1 MIFKKKHMRIETA
14 RPAVTLKQTR
24 TESCPRPHRQ
34 EVIREVPPVVDAS
47 VHGDEA
53 VQRGLV
59 LHTGVVEAG
68 VQHDDGK

>member
-1 MIFKKKHMRIETA
+1 MMTSIN
-14 RPAVTLKQTR
+14 RPATQVE
-24 TESCPRPHRQ
+24 ESSCPHRQ
-34 EVIREVPPVVDAS
+34 KVVLQIPPVVDAS

-68 VQHDDGK
+68 VEHDDGE